1 MDVGL
6 TIAASGMLAEQ
17 AREDQLA
24 NDLSN
29 ASTPG
34 YKPDSVVQSSFGS
47 MLLPGGSPGSSA
59 GSIYTGVQITKEVTN
74 MTQGG
79 LQSTGEPLDFAIT
92 GQGFFAVKTATG
104 ISYTRDGEFTASAA
118 GDLVDASGN
127 EVLSQ
132 SGSPIKIASD
142 GTVPADS
149 LGVFNVPNATKQ
161 GDNLFTGTSAG
172 KATGVVSSGTLE
184 GSAVDAA
191 RTMVDMIA
199 ALNNYQSGENAIQTI
214 QQIDQRSA
222 TSVGALSG
230 N

>member
-6 TIAASGMLAEQ
+6 SIAASGMLAEQ
-17 AREDQLA
+17 VREDQLA

-34 YKPDSVVQSSFGS
+34 YKPDDVEQSSFGS
-47 MLLPGGSPGSSA
+47 MLLPGGADGSVA
-59 GSIYTGVQITKEVTN
+59 GTIDTGVQITREVTN

-79 LQSTGEPLDFAIT
+79 VENTGEPLDFAIT
-92 GQGFFAVKTATG
+92 GQGFFAVRTTSG
-104 ISYTRDGEFTASAA
+104 VRYTRDGQFTASAA
-118 GDLVDASGN
+118 GDLIDASGN

-132 SGSPIKIASD
+132 SGSPIKLATD
-142 GTVPADS
+142 GTVAS
-149 LGVFNVPNATKQ
+149 NLLGVFDVPNAIKQ
-161 GDNLFTGTSAG
+161 GANLFTGSS
-172 KATGVVSSGTLE
+172 TGRASGTVSSGALE
-184 GSAVDAA
+184 GSGVDAA
-191 RTMVDMIA
+191 RTIVDMIA

-222 TSVGALSG
+222 NSVGSLSG